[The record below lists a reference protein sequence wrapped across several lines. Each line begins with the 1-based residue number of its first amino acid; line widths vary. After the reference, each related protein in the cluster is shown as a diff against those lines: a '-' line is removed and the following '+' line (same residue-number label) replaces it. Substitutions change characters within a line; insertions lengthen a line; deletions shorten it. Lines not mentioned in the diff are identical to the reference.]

1 MSVVAIVGRPNVGK
15 STIFNL
21 LTKSKSAIVA
31 DYSGLTRDRK
41 YGNLKDTNITLID
54 TGGINEESDD
64 MSYAIKE
71 QTDLAI
77 DESDIL
83 LFVVDAID
91 GLLPLDK
98 EIAQSLRKQ
107 NKKITLLINKADN
120 LSLEESS
127 SEFTR
132 LGFNEMIFLSA
143 SHNKGFVEL
152 RDYLTECDEE
162 EDTNNAADFVKDTS
176 LKISIIGR
184 PNAGKSTLVNALIRK
199 DRLVVSSDSGTT
211 RDSIDVPIKLGDKN
225 LTLIDTAGMRRK
237 RSIKEET
244 EKFSVS
250 KSVESIKRADL
261 VILLLDGSENI
272 VDQDIHLLGL
282 TLAIGRPVL
291 VVANKIDLLTQSDKE
306 SLESTIN
313 RKLKFASYISLHY
326 ISALEKK
333 GLKRLIKLADQIYQD
348 SLKELDT
355 SVLNKI
361 LRSALHNQQPAMA
374 GRFRPKLRYAHSG
387 GKNPPRIIIHGNN
400 LKQVQDSYTRY
411 LENFYRNELKLGSTP
426 LEIIY
431 KDQLNPFKNKPN
443 QLNERQIKKR
453 KRVIKRRKK

>member
-21 LTKSKSAIVA
+21 LTRSKSAIVA
-31 DYSGLTRDRK
+31 DFSGLTRDRK
-41 YGNLKDTNITLID
+41 YGNLKDTGMTLID

-77 DESDIL
+77 EESDLL

-120 LSLEESS
+120 LSLEESAA
-127 SEFTR
+127 EFNT
-132 LGFNEMIFLSA
+132 LGFKDIIPLSA
-143 SHNKGFVEL
+143 SHNKGFGEL
-152 RDYLTECDEE
+152 REFLTDYDDLDEME
-162 EDTNNAADFVKDTS
+162 ESIHEDNSF
-176 LKISIIGR
+176 KISIIGR
-184 PNAGKSTLVNALIRK
+184 PNAGKSTLINALLREE
-199 DRLVVSSDSGTT
+199 RLVVSSDSGTT
-211 RDSIDVPIKLGDKN
+211 RDSIDVPLTLGGKSI
-225 LTLIDTAGMRRK
+225 TLIDTAGMRRK

-244 EKFSVS
+244 ERFSVS
-250 KSVESIKRADL
+250 KSVDSIKRADL

-282 TLAIGRPVL
+282 TLAIGRPIL
-291 VVANKIDLLTQSDKE
+291 VVANKIDLLTKTDKE
-306 SLESTIN
+306 GLESKIN

-326 ISALEKK
+326 ISAKEKK
-333 GLKRLIKLADQIYQD
+333 GLKKLIKLADQIYQD

-355 SVLNKI
+355 SILNKI
-361 LRSALHNQQPAMA
+361 LKLALYNQQPAMA

-400 LKQVQDSYTRY
+400 LRHVQDSYTRY

-453 KRVIKRRKK
+453 KRMIKRRKK

>member
-21 LTKSKSAIVA
+21 LTRSKSAIVA
-31 DYSGLTRDRK
+31 DFSGLTRDRK
-41 YGNLKDTNITLID
+41 YGNLKDTGMTLID

-77 DESDIL
+77 EESDLL

-120 LSLEESS
+120 LSLEESAA
-127 SEFTR
+127 EFNT
-132 LGFNEMIFLSA
+132 LGFKDIIPLSA
-143 SHNKGFVEL
+143 SHNKGFGEL
-152 RDYLTECDEE
+152 REFLTNYDDLDEME
-162 EDTNNAADFVKDTS
+162 GSVHEDNSF
-176 LKISIIGR
+176 KISIIGR
-184 PNAGKSTLVNALIRK
+184 PNAGKSTLINALLREE
-199 DRLVVSSDSGTT
+199 RLVVSSDSGTT
-211 RDSIDVPIKLGDKN
+211 RDSIDVPLTLGGKSI
-225 LTLIDTAGMRRK
+225 TLIDTAGMRRK

-244 EKFSVS
+244 ERFSVS
-250 KSVESIKRADL
+250 KSVDSIKRADL

-282 TLAIGRPVL
+282 TLAIGRPIL
-291 VVANKIDLLTQSDKE
+291 VVANKIDLLTKTDKE
-306 SLESTIN
+306 GLESKIN

-326 ISALEKK
+326 ISAKEKK
-333 GLKRLIKLADQIYQD
+333 GLKKLIKLADQIYQD

-355 SVLNKI
+355 SILNKI
-361 LRSALHNQQPAMA
+361 LKLALYNQQPAMA

-400 LKQVQDSYTRY
+400 LRHVQDSYTRY

-453 KRVIKRRKK
+453 KRMIKRRKK